1 MANLLLDSKMREIS
15 RMFSPAWPILKDY
28 DRDHL
33 ARIALPLGGIGTG
46 AVALGGRGDLRDWE
60 VCNRPAKGF
69 TPTVARVGPFFAL
82 VAKTG
87 DAPAVMRLLEGP
99 LELAGYEGASGSPV
113 ANHGL
118 PRFPDCR
125 FAAAYPLGQVAL
137 HDDAVPL
144 DVRIEAFNPLIPPD
158 ADRSGLPIAVLRY
171 VLTNRTDQPV
181 AATVVGNLPNFIG
194 ADGSKEAPGA
204 KGNRNIYRAGEDV
217 QGLFMTSEGVSPS
230 AEQWGTLA
238 LAVIP
243 AASSLPS
250 QGGGQGVGLSY
261 RTDWLKPHWGASLL
275 DFWDDLAADGRLDR
289 RPASGAEMPMG

>member
-1 MANLLLDSKMREIS
+1 MKEINQ
-15 RMFSPAWPILKDY
+15 MFSPTWPILKHY

-46 AVALGGRGDLRDWE
+46 TVSLGGRGDLRDWE

-82 VAKTG
+82 VAKAG
-87 DAPAVMRLLEGP
+87 DAPPIARLLEGP
-99 LELAGYEGASGSPV
+99 LELAEYEGASGSPV

-125 FAAAYPLGQVAL
+125 FAAAYPLGQVML
-137 HDDAVPL
+137 HDDALPL

-181 AATVVGNLPNFIG
+181 AATVVGTLPNFIG
-194 ADGSKEAPGA
+194 ADGSNGAPGP
-204 KGNRNIYRAGEDV
+204 KGNRNVFRAGEDV
-217 QGLFMTSEGVSPS
+217 QGIYHDLRGRGSRRRT
-230 AEQWGTLA
+230 
-238 LAVIP
+238 
-243 AASSLPS
+243 
-250 QGGGQGVGLSY
+250 VG
-261 RTDWLKPHWGASLL
+261 HAGA
-275 DFWDDLAADGRLDR
+275 GNHR
-289 RPASGAEMPMG
+289 G